1 MCLIIEKMKMMFS
14 MRYACLKCWCGAWG
28 LFSNSRITFVFL
40 RVRCGVFLPSSFLG
54 AEQFYAESMLQ
65 KALMYSF

>member
-1 MCLIIEKMKMMFS
+1 LGIVFQLS
-14 MRYACLKCWCGAWG
+14 HY
-28 LFSNSRITFVFL
+28 FRIFA
-40 RVRCGVFLPSSFLG
+40 REMWSFLPSSFLG